1 MNLPNKIT
9 FSRII
14 LTIFILILLVF
25 PFEEAGIKMPQL
37 FVNEMIVVD
46 IKYPIAGVLFIVAAL
61 TDFIDGRLARKNN
74 QVTDLGKMLDAI
86 ADKVLV
92 NTILVA
98 LAASGF
104 VHPIIPIV
112 VIFRDEVVNS
122 IKMVSGNKG
131 KVVAA
136 SKMGKY
142 KTACMMTG
150 IALTLFYNLPFEL
163 IPLRVSDFLLAVAAI
178 LSIISGIKYYI
189 MAKPYL
195 KDR

>member
-9 FSRII
+9 LSRII
-14 LTIFILILLVF
+14 LTIFIILLLVF
-25 PFEEAGIKMPQL
+25 PFEEAGIKLPQL
-37 FVNEMIVVD
+37 FINEMIVVD

-61 TDFIDGRLARKNN
+61 TDMIDGKLARKNN

-98 LAASGF
+98 LSASGF

-136 SKMGKY
+136 SKMGKI

-150 IALTLFYNLPFEL
+150 IALT
-163 IPLRVSDFLLAVAAI
+163 
-178 LSIISGIKYYI
+178 
-189 MAKPYL
+189 
-195 KDR
+195 

>member
-37 FVNEMIVVD
+37 FINEMIVVD
-46 IKYPIAGVLFIVAAL
+46 IKYPIAGILFIIASL

-98 LAASGF
+98 LSASGF
-104 VHPIIPIV
+104 VHP
-112 VIFRDEVVNS
+112 

-163 IPLRVSDFLLAVAAI
+163 LNLKVSDMLLVIAMV
-178 LSIISGIKYYI
+178 LSVISGIQYYASNKEI
-189 MAKPYL
+189 IS
-195 KDR
+195 

>member
-37 FVNEMIVVD
+37 FINEMIVVD
-46 IKYPIAGVLFIVAAL
+46 IKYPIAGVLFIIASL

-98 LAASGF
+98 LSASGF

-163 IPLRVSDFLLAVAAI
+163 LNLKVSDMLLVIAMV
-178 LSIISGIKYYI
+178 LSVISGVQYYIASKEIISQ
-189 MAKPYL
+189 
-195 KDR
+195 

>member
-9 FSRII
+9 LSRII
-14 LTIFILILLVF
+14 LTIFILVLLVF
-25 PFEEAGIKMPQL
+25 PFEEAGLNMPQL
-37 FVNEMIVVD
+37 FISETIVVD
-46 IKYPIAGVLFIVAAL
+46 IKYPIAGILFIIAAI
-61 TDFIDGRLARKNN
+61 TDFIDGSLARKNN

-92 NTILVA
+92 NTVLVA

-104 VHPIIPIV
+104 VHPIIPV
-112 VIFRDEVVNS
+112 VIIFRDEVVNS
-122 IKMVSGNKG
+122 IKMASGNKG

-136 SKMGKY
+136 IKTGKY

-163 IPLRVSDFLLAVAAI
+163 WNLRVSDMLLVIATV
-178 LSIISGIKYYI
+178 LSIISGVQYYI
-189 MAKPYL
+189 MNKEL
-195 KDR
+195 IKD